1 MEQEGV
7 QSAQRKMDWSGLTLF
22 LISICLVL
30 LCLVLVRPFLAGI
43 TWAVVLA
50 IVTQRPYRWISAR
63 VKNQTLAATITTVLV
78 ALAIVVP
85 TLLVVLS
92 AGGHV
97 LQLVSEFKSSTA
109 EESLRQFLASHPRI
123 AGLLQS
129 VMDNVNVS
137 QAFEKGA
144 STAAMKVAAFLG
156 KFIAVFT
163 QAIVMLFVLFF
174 LYRDKA
180 QSLSFLRSHI
190 PLNAEEADF
199 VLVRLRAA
207 INALVLGRFAVAG
220 IQGLLSGIAYAALGV
235 GAATLLGVATMLFA
249 LVPAVGAFVIWLPV
263 VIYLAMIHQW
273 VQAMILLAAGALVI
287 STLDNVLYPILVGSQ
302 LRLHTVPIF
311 LAMLGGVF
319 FFGVS
324 GLILGPITF
333 SAADSLILIW
343 RRRTTGA
350 PLSANSAAG

>member
-1 MEQEGV
+1 MEPEGM
-7 QSAQRKMDWSGLTLF
+7 QLAHRKMDWSGLTLF
-22 LISICLVL
+22 LVSIGIVL
-30 LCLVLVRPFLAGI
+30 LCLLLVRPFLPGL

-50 IVTQRPYRWISAR
+50 IVTQRPYRWVLAR
-63 VKNQTLAATITTVLV
+63 LKKPALAATVTTVLV

-85 TLLVVLS
+85 TLLIVLS

-97 LQLVSEFKSSTA
+97 LQLVRDFQSTA
-109 EESLRQFLASHPRI
+109 EEEALRQFIASHPSI
-123 AGLLQS
+123 ASLLQS

-144 STAAMKVAAFLG
+144 STAAMQVASFLG
-156 KFIAVFT
+156 KSIGVFT
-163 QAIVMLFVLFF
+163 QAIVMLFILFF

-180 QSLSFLRSHI
+180 QAVSFVRSYM
-190 PLNAEEADF
+190 PLESDEADY
-199 VLVRLRAA
+199 LLRRIQAA

-235 GAATLLGVATMLFA
+235 GAATLLGVATMLCA
-249 LVPAVGAFVIWLPV
+249 MVPAVGAFVIWLPV
-263 VIYLAMIHQW
+263 VVYLALIHHW
-273 VQAMILLAAGALVI
+273 IQAVILLGAGSLVI
-287 STLDNVLYPILVGSQ
+287 STLDNVLYPILVGTQ
-302 LRLHTVPIF
+302 LRLHTAPIF

-333 SAADSLILIW
+333 STAESLVLIW
-343 RRRTTGA
+343 RKRTTGEA
-350 PLSANSAAG
+350 LPGIG

>member
-1 MEQEGV
+1 MEREGV
-7 QSAQRKMDWSGLTLF
+7 QSAHRKIDWSGLTLF
-22 LISICLVL
+22 LISICIVL

-50 IVTQRPYRWISAR
+50 IVTQRPHRWISAR
-63 VKNQTLAATITTVLV
+63 VKNPTFAATITTMLV
-78 ALAIVVP
+78 TLAIVVP

-97 LQLVSEFKSSTA
+97 LQLVREFQSTA
-109 EESLRQFLASHPRI
+109 TEEGLREFLASHPRI
-123 AGLLQS
+123 ASLLQS

-144 STAAMKVAAFLG
+144 STVAMQVASFLG
-156 KFIAVFT
+156 KSIGAFT

-174 LYRDKA
+174 LYRDKT
-180 QSLSFLRSHI
+180 QSLAFLRSHM
-190 PLNAEEADF
+190 PLAADEADY
-199 VLVRLRAA
+199 LLLRLRAA

-263 VIYLAMIHQW
+263 VIYLAMIHHW
-273 VQAMILLAAGALVI
+273 VQAIILLGAGSLVI
-287 STLDNVLYPILVGSQ
+287 STLDNVPYPILVGTQ

-319 FFGVS
+319 LLVVS
-324 GLILGPITF
+324 GLILGPIAF
-333 SAADSLILIW
+333 SAAESLILIW

-350 PLSANSAAG
+350 PLPANAAAE

>member
-1 MEQEGV
+1 MDREGL
-7 QSAQRKMDWSGLTLF
+7 QSAQGKFDWSGLTLF
-22 LISICLVL
+22 LISICIVL
-30 LCLVLVRPFLAGI
+30 LCLLLTRPFLPGI

-63 VKNQTLAATITTVLV
+63 LKSPALAAATATVLV

-85 TLLVVLS
+85 SMLILLS

-97 LQLVSEFKSSTA
+97 LEAARSFQSGAT
-109 EESLRQFLASHPRI
+109 EEGVRQFIAEHPRI
-123 AGLLQS
+123 ASLLQS

-144 STAAMKVAAFLG
+144 STAAMQVASFLG
-156 KFIAVFT
+156 KSIVVFT
-163 QAIVMLFVLFF
+163 QAIVMLFILFF
-174 LYRDKA
+174 LYRDKTQA
-180 QSLSFLRSHI
+180 VSFVRAFI
-190 PLNAEEADF
+190 PLHADEADY
-199 VLVRLRAA
+199 LLRRIQTA

-235 GAATLLGVATMLFA
+235 GGATLLGVATMLLA
-249 LVPAVGAFVIWLPV
+249 MVPAVGAFVIWLPV
-263 VIYLAMIHQW
+263 VFYLALIHHW
-273 VQAMILLAAGALVI
+273 IQAIILLAAGALVI
-287 STLDNVLYPILVGSQ
+287 STLDNVLYPILVGTQ
-302 LRLHTVPIF
+302 LRLHSVPIF

-333 SAADSLILIW
+333 SAAECLVLIW
-343 RRRTTGA
+343 RKRTTGA
-350 PLSANSAAG
+350 PLPTIS